1 MKAIIEKQ
9 ITYEPDNG
17 YDGKETVGT
26 KITTVYF
33 LGIPVFRVSFRRLH

>member
-1 MKAIIEKQ
+1 MKTIIEKQ
-9 ITYEPDNG
+9 ITYEPDNN
-17 YDGKETVGT
+17 YNGKETVGT

>member
-33 LGIPVFRVSFRRLH
+33 LGIPVFRISFRRLH

>member
-9 ITYEPDNG
+9 TTYEPDNG

-33 LGIPVFRVSFRRLH
+33 LGIPVFRISFRRLH